1 MLNYTIKESKFKDL
15 GYTFSKAYAA
25 NYKVYTKKLP
35 DSVDFMSCWVKGK
48 IIEHSQWL
56 DYTEKVINFFDKNYE
71 EWTIANNKLPK
82 PRRAMIAY
90 LDRNTGEILLKDFKE
105 YFGSMTS
112 DKEFD
117 AYCDKYK
124 KYNEIYL
131 FPEIMKITKEEISKL
146 IIS

>member
-1 MLNYTIKESKFKDL
+1 MLNYNIKESKLKDL

-35 DSVDFMSCWVKGK
+35 DSIDFMSCWVNGK
-48 IIEHSQWL
+48 SIEHSQWL
-56 DYTEKVINFFDKNYE
+56 GYTEKVINFFGEKYK
-71 EWTIANNKLPK
+71 EWVMSNNKLPK
-82 PRRAMIAY
+82 PRRAMIVY
-90 LDRNTGEILLKDFKE
+90 LNRENGEILLKDFKE

-117 AYCDKYK
+117 TYCDKYN

-131 FPEIMKITKEEISKL
+131 FPETMKIIKKEISKL
-146 IIS
+146 I